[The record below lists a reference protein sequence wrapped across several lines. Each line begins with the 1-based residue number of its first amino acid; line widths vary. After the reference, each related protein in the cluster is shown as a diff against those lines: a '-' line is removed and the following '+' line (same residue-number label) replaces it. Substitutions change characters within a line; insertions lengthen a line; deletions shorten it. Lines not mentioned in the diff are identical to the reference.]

1 MIQANVREAKARLS
15 SYLAKVEQG
24 EEVVILRRGR
34 PVAVLKPLEQPTRLP
49 SLQEFRRKVKVKG
62 LSASETLIRMRRG
75 SRY

>member
-34 PVAVLKPLEQPTRLP
+34 PVAVLKPLEQATRLP

-62 LSASETLIRMRRG
+62 LSASETLIRMRRE

>member
-34 PVAVLKPLEQPTRLP
+34 PIAVLKPLEQPTRLP

-62 LSASETLIRMRRG
+62 LSASETLIRMRRE

>member
-49 SLQEFRRKVKVKG
+49 SLQEFRRMVKVKG
-62 LSASETLIRMRRG
+62 LSASETLIRMRRE

>member
-15 SYLAKVEQG
+15 SYLARVEQG

-62 LSASETLIRMRRG
+62 LSASETLIRMRRE

>member
-34 PVAVLKPLEQPTRLP
+34 PVAVLKPLEQATQLP

-62 LSASETLIRMRRG
+62 LSASETLIRMRRE

>member
-62 LSASETLIRMRRG
+62 LSASETLIRMRRE